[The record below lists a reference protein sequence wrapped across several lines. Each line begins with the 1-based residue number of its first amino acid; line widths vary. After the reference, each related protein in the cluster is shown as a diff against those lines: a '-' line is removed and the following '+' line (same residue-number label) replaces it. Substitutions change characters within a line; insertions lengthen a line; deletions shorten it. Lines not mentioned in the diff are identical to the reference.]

1 MPAFWIIL
9 SIGLI
14 CVVGVLVFLVVA
26 TRLALA
32 EVRRIKPYELPP
44 YELPPVSKMY
54 GTRRNYCKPL

>member
-14 CVVGVLVFLVVA
+14 CVVGVFLVVV
-26 TRLALA
+26 TRPALA

>member
-1 MPAFWIIL
+1 MRAFWIIL

-14 CVVGVLVFLVVA
+14 CVVGVFIVVA
-26 TRLALA
+26 TRLTLA
-32 EVRRIKPYELPP
+32 KVRRIKPYELPP